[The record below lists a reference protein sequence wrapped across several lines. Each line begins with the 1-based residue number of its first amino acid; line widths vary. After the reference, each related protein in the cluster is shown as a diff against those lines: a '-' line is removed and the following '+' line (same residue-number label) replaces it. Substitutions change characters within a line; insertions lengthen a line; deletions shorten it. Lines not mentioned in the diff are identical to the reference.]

1 MTVPNPPQGGM
12 DASPTTRPLPTP
24 ENWRGVGQGLK
35 DATDLLRLNLF
46 AQAEDELLQ
55 LLEFAPMEG
64 KAWHLLGRCH
74 QIQQRHGKALECFER
89 AGCCY
94 NTRTPDEHASPASMR
109 IARMLWEQGETRSAR
124 TMLSQLLTEQA
135 EDSDLR
141 NELLKLQQQWNEAQ
155 ANAAATPM
163 NEALA

>member
-1 MTVPNPPQGGM
+1 MTVPNPPQDGM

-46 AQAEDELLQ
+46 AQAEDGLLQ

-74 QIQQRHGKALECFER
+74 QLQKRHGKALECFER

-94 NTRTPDEHASPASMR
+94 STRHSDKNESPASMR
-109 IARMLWEQGETRSAR
+109 IARMLWEQGETSSAR
-124 TMLSQLLTEQA
+124 AMLAQLLAEQA
-135 EDSDLR
+135 GDSALLDDLI
-141 NELLKLQQQWNEAQ
+141 KQQQEWNETQ
-155 ANAAATPM
+155 ANAATAPM
-163 NEALA
+163 REALA